1 MKPIIFTL
9 ILASCLVL
17 SAAPADAEKSRTVHE
32 ETATYAL
39 TYPIWEGDPASDAIT
54 ADILSHVL
62 HAKNAAEEF
71 GYVVHFFYK
80 RPREDDRYLS
90 YIFLSD
96 YHRKSDGYA
105 RSTAEGV
112 VYDKVTGEKVPLSH
126 FADVTTADLVRLYEA
141 GAFHHYEGL
150 PLPIDPVKRPTKVP
164 EDYFITRWGTIFVL
178 FDARE
183 LAPFQAGATAIDV
196 TSLKH
201 PDVSLPSV

>member
-1 MKPIIFTL
+1 MKKIIPALFFSLFFT
-9 ILASCLVL
+9 L
-17 SAAPADAEKSRTVHE
+17 SAAVADASIW
-32 ETATYAL
+32 TARE
-39 TYPIWEGDPASDAIT
+39 EGDYYELIYPVFECDDPVVKEAINADIYTRAART
-54 ADILSHVL
+54 AD
-62 HAKNAAEEF
+62 AARRNYTTSFRYELKMENN
-71 GYVVHFFYK
+71 
-80 RPREDDRYLS
+80 RYLS
-90 YIFLSD
+90 LVFFPG
-96 YHRKSDGYA
+96 GYEEGA
-105 RSTAEGV
+105 AHAMYTGVGV
-112 VYDKVTGEKVPLSH
+112 VYDKATGEKVPLSH

-201 PDVSLPSV
+201 PGVSLPSV

>member
-62 HAKNAAEEF
+62 HTKNAAEEL
-71 GYVVHFFYK
+71 GCVVHFFYK

-105 RSTAEGV
+105 RSTADLSRIKKTDEGPV
-112 VYDKVTGEKVPLSH
+112 PIEKH
-126 FADVTTADLVRLYEA
+126 TE
-141 GAFHHYEGL
+141 
-150 PLPIDPVKRPTKVP
+150 
-164 EDYFITRWGTIFVL
+164 TR
-178 FDARE
+178 
-183 LAPFQAGATAIDV
+183 
-196 TSLKH
+196 
-201 PDVSLPSV
+201 